1 MKYLP
6 VNIYHN
12 GDVDNEYVNVSK
24 GDGDVVIW
32 QNPHHYDFTVQF
44 KNSPFA
50 SGATTF
56 IVPARGAVSSGPLND
71 AVQPGATVDYTI
83 QSVAMAIASDPGIKI
98 KP

>member
-1 MKYLP
+1 MRYLP

-32 QNPHHYDFTVQF
+32 QNPHHYDFTITF
-44 KNSPFA
+44 TNSPFQA
-50 SGATTF
+50 GSTF
-56 IVPARGAVSSGPLND
+56 TVPARGTANSGPLKTS
-71 AVQPGATVDYTI
+71 VQPKEEYTYTI
-83 QSVAMAIASDPGIKI
+83 ENVAMALASDPGIKI

>member
-12 GDVDNEYVNVSK
+12 GDVDNEIVNLSK

-32 QNPHHYDFTVQF
+32 QNPHHHDFTIQF
-44 KNSPFA
+44 RTSPFA
-50 SGATTF
+50 SGIASFT
-56 IVPARGAVSSGPLND
+56 VPARSAISSGPLNN
-71 AVQPGATVDYTI
+71 AVQPDTIVAYTI
-83 QSVAMAIASDPGIKI
+83 QSPAMAMASDPGIKI

>member
-32 QNPHHYDFTVQF
+32 QNPHHYEFTVQF
-44 KNSPFA
+44 KASPFA

-56 IVPARGAVSSGPLND
+56 IVPARGAISSGPLSSS
-71 AVQPGATVDYTI
+71 AQPGTVDYSI
-83 QSVAMAIASDPGIKI
+83 QSEAMAMASDPGIKI

>member
-12 GDVDNEYVNVSK
+12 GNVDNELVNVSK

-32 QNPHHYDFTVQF
+32 QNPHHYDFSVRF

-50 SGATTF
+50 SGATVFT
-56 IVPARGAVSSGPLND
+56 IPARGAISSGALSGN
-71 AVQPGATVDYTI
+71 VQPGDIYDYEI
-83 QSVAMAIASDPGIKI
+83 QSVAMAMASDPGIKI
-98 KP
+98 QP

>member
-12 GDVDNEYVNVSK
+12 GHVDNDVVNVSV

-32 QNPHHYDFTVQF
+32 QNPHHYDFTVTF
-44 KNSPFA
+44 PNSPFQA
-50 SGATTF
+50 GATF
-56 IVPARGAVSSGPLND
+56 NVPARSSANSGPLKTS
-71 AVQPGATVDYTI
+71 VQPGDVYEYGI
-83 QSVAMAIASDPGIKI
+83 QNVELAIASDPGIKI